1 MATIRPDEITSI
13 IKAKIENYNSEMEVS
28 NVGSVLEV
36 GDGIARVYGL
46 RNAMSNELVEFED
59 GNGTLGMALNLE
71 ENNVGVVILGD
82 YTHIK
87 EGMTVKTTGRI
98 EKYRNISSFVR
109 TLPSAS
115 ESHRNHAFARG
126 LNFRYY
132 HRWRI
137 SLRPEDN

>member
-59 GNGTLGMALNLE
+59 GKGTGKTRGYEDHLRRLRDRG
-71 ENNVGVVILGD
+71 
-82 YTHIK
+82 
-87 EGMTVKTTGRI
+87 EG
-98 EKYRNISSFVR
+98 SA
-109 TLPSAS
+109 PS
-115 ESHRNHAFARG
+115 RP
-126 LNFRYY
+126 
-132 HRWRI
+132 WRLLFFI
-137 SLRPEDN
+137 